1 MTSPA
6 AATAAPDRVPVRIA
20 AAWGVGTFATTTIL
34 NGIAAVLLFYLVNY
48 VKLDPLAAGALIF
61 GAKLLDVFVS
71 PPMGVLSDRTRS
83 RWGRRRPYLFGASF
97 LCGLAFAL
105 LFSVPPGLGTTGV
118 YAWTVGA
125 LVLYVVSYTAFQVP
139 YMAMPAEMTEDYH
152 ERTRVMTW
160 RVGFMTVG
168 NMMGIA
174 GCPALVAAFG
184 GDRAAYGQMGW
195 TVGALVCLAMLV
207 TFFGTRGARGTEAGC
222 AAPAYRGALRSLLA
236 NRPLMVMMGIKV
248 VLYAGIASFTA
259 VMLFFFAGVLKQGPM
274 ALAIFG
280 VASAATTLLF
290 IPVQA
295 WVSRRVE
302 KRVAYCLSLVG
313 YGAVMLTWLAAT
325 PDEPVAVFVLRAAV
339 LGALNAGLFL
349 HSNSML
355 ADTFAYDHR
364 LSGQRREGL
373 LSAAFAFVEKISLA
387 FGPLVVGALLSA
399 MGFDKGLAPTADQPA
414 SAVQA
419 MWVGFL
425 WIPVG
430 AQLAAL
436 GLMRFYRLGAED
448 FGAGRGSV

>member
-6 AATAAPDRVPVRIA
+6 AATAAGDRVPVRIA
-20 AAWGVGTFATTTIL
+20 AAWGTGTFATTTIL

-105 LFSVPPGLGTTGV
+105 LFSVPLGLGTAGI
-118 YAWTVGA
+118 YAWTAAA
-125 LVLYVVSYTAFQVP
+125 LLLYVVSYTAFQVP

-195 TVGALVCLAMLV
+195 TVGALVCVAMLV
-207 TFFGTRGARGTEAGC
+207 TFFGTRGARETVGSTT
-222 AAPAYRGALRSLLA
+222 PSYRGALRSLLA

-259 VMLFFFAGVLKQGPM
+259 VMLFFFASVLKQGPK

-280 VASAATTLLF
+280 VTSAIATLLF
-290 IPVQA
+290 IPLQA
-295 WVSRRVE
+295 WVSRRIE

-313 YGAVMLTWLAAT
+313 YGTVMLTWLASSPT
-325 PDEPVAVFVLRAAV
+325 EPMAVFMARAAV

-355 ADTFAYDHR
+355 VDTFAYDHR

-387 FGPLVVGALLSA
+387 VGPLVVGALLSA
-399 MGFDKGLAPTADQPA
+399 MGFDKTLAPTDDQPA

-425 WIPVG
+425 WIPIASQV
-430 AQLAAL
+430 AAL
-436 GLMRFYRLGAED
+436 GLMRFYRLRAED
-448 FGAGRGSV
+448 FGAEEGRAR